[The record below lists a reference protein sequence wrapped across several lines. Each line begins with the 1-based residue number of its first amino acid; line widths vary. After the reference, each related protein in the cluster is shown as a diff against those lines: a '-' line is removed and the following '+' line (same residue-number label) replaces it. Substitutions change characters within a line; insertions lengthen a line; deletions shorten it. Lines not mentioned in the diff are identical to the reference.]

1 MKRTL
6 LILLML
12 FLGGVL
18 TAQDRTSVFV
28 SSRDVYPGEWGDE
41 VIVRNYKNS
50 HVLVHHHK
58 TGNANNHC
66 FMLKDMA
73 TGVVRGVYTNFG
85 HSLDPDEYRVSCHVN
100 DMQILG
106 DTCYFCG
113 QITYSPPPV
122 YDAQG
127 NLIDQSQSYGLLGL
141 FPVTALQSGSIIL
154 HFEKVPSTEELYQ
167 LVPVRKSTL
176 CNGYDVLVSAVG
188 RMADDGAACVYEAS
202 LSGGIWSGS
211 LMYLDASTDAVFT
224 DIINN
229 NGSLIV
235 SSYLKCGGDSG
246 VYATEPNH
254 YVVVLHEATC
264 NGYTT
269 DYVAPFNTT
278 ETAMM
283 YDFSTWTGGDGWGWH
298 KSEVPLKLCNLSVGR
313 FCMAFSSVKPN
324 GASGIVSA
332 SMQSIYGMDTAMLL
346 MRGTD
351 LELKDMVRMSS
362 NNCLAVLGKAVEY
375 VRGTILIRGWTS
387 STALIAQNSDEVTL
401 QSLDCW
407 NAANLI
413 MGGYKAGDH
422 KRVSVLR
429 QDVGHLVLTNECINT
444 SFSGTAQLGNAYGDK
459 LDCEWHNKYS
469 QKPPEWSSVELQ
481 VLNINVA
488 QDCEYYTFELLNNE
502 QNEDEA
508 E

>member
-50 HVLVHHHK
+50 HVLVHHLK
-58 TGNANNHC
+58 TGSTNNHC
-66 FMLKDMA
+66 FMIKNMT

-85 HSLDPDEYRVSCHVN
+85 HSLDPDEYRVSCHIN

-113 QITYSPPPV
+113 QITYSPPPM
-122 YDAQG
+122 YDFEG
-127 NLIDQSQSYGLLGL
+127 NLIDQSQSYGLLGF
-141 FPVTALQSGSIIL
+141 FPVTALLLGNVMC
-154 HFEKVPSTEELYQ
+154 HFEKVDGTEELYQ

-235 SSYLKCGGDSG
+235 SSYLKCGGDEG
-246 VYATEPNH
+246 AYATEPNH

-269 DYVAPFNTT
+269 DYVAPFNPT

-283 YDFSTWTGGDGWGWH
+283 YDFSTWPGD
-298 KSEVPLKLCNLSVGR
+298 
-313 FCMAFSSVKPN
+313 
-324 GASGIVSA
+324 
-332 SMQSIYGMDTAMLL
+332 
-346 MRGTD
+346 
-351 LELKDMVRMSS
+351 
-362 NNCLAVLGKAVEY
+362 
-375 VRGTILIRGWTS
+375 
-387 STALIAQNSDEVTL
+387 
-401 QSLDCW
+401 
-407 NAANLI
+407 
-413 MGGYKAGDH
+413 KAGDH

-429 QDVGHLVLTNECINT
+429 QDVGHLDLNNECINT
-444 SFSGTAQLGNAYGDK
+444 SVSGTAQLGNAYGDK

-469 QKPPEWSSVELQ
+469 QERPVWSSEELQ

-488 QDCEYYTFELLNNE
+488 QDCEYYTFEF
-502 QNEDEA
+502 
-508 E
+508 